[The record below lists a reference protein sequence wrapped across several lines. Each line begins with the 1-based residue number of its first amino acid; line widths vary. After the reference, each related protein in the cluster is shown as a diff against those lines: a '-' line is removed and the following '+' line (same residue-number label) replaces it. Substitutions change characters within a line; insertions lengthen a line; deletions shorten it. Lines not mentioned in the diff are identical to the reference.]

1 MDARMDSLLKVRVL
15 EGLSCEVEYEVE
27 MDRHSVA
34 FALMLEIRR
43 RTGWHWRRQ
52 KLINQATRLVIGEG
66 TRLDELFP
74 GEEAEIQLL
83 HCDSSQ
89 LAPIEDRDAMEQ
101 MVRLSLDSL
110 KYASKALKADKE
122 LVMMA
127 VRLPGAFRYAAPLCQ
142 NDLDV
147 ARIAIAGCPQMF
159 RFGGRTVRR
168 DHAIASMAVQADP
181 GNIRFV
187 SPDLLRNRKFV
198 QERVEKDGLA
208 LGATNARV
216 PKEIIMAAV
225 SQNGLALKFVAKKGV
240 AANPELAKD
249 EEVVMAAV
257 QQNGKALK
265 FAPDALRSK
274 TEIVQAAVQQNPMAA
289 KFVDGREAVLEA
301 VRAQPKALRY
311 VHRQFRDDP
320 EVVEVAFA
328 KDPATLVFA
337 FKTAMLHMV
346 GAHDDVLKFAKKSL
360 QEDSDVLAKLATK
373 RGGH

>member
-1 MDARMDSLLKVRVL
+1 
-15 EGLSCEVEYEVE
+15 
-27 MDRHSVA
+27 
-34 FALMLEIRR
+34 
-43 RTGWHWRRQ
+43 
-52 KLINQATRLVIGEG
+52 
-66 TRLDELFP
+66 
-74 GEEAEIQLL
+74 
-83 HCDSSQ
+83 
-89 LAPIEDRDAMEQ
+89 
-101 MVRLSLDSL
+101 
-110 KYASKALKADKE
+110 
-122 LVMMA
+122 
-127 VRLPGAFRYAAPLCQ
+127 
-142 NDLDV
+142 
-147 ARIAIAGCPQMF
+147 MF

-373 RGGH
+373 GGGY

>member
-1 MDARMDSLLKVRVL
+1 
-15 EGLSCEVEYEVE
+15 
-27 MDRHSVA
+27 
-34 FALMLEIRR
+34 
-43 RTGWHWRRQ
+43 
-52 KLINQATRLVIGEG
+52 
-66 TRLDELFP
+66 
-74 GEEAEIQLL
+74 
-83 HCDSSQ
+83 
-89 LAPIEDRDAMEQ
+89 
-101 MVRLSLDSL
+101 
-110 KYASKALKADKE
+110 
-122 LVMMA
+122 
-127 VRLPGAFRYAAPLCQ
+127 
-142 NDLDV
+142 
-147 ARIAIAGCPQMF
+147 MF

-168 DHAIASMAVQADP
+168 DHATASMAVQADP

-198 QERVEKDGLA
+198 QESVEKDGLA

-311 VHRQFRDDP
+311 VHRLRDDP